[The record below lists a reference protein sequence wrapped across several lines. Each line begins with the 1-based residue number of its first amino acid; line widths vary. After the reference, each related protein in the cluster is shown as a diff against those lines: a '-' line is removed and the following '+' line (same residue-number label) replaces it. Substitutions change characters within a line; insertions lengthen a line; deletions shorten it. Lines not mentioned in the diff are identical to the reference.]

1 MEFEH
6 RLEKSSQSGP
16 FQTYRP
22 MSGLTG
28 NHEWRTDQS
37 SQHDPVTAERTVDP
51 AALQC
56 RLDLMSHWADEP
68 DHRPARSKAQ
78 KANPPRSGFD
88 QLTSGEHGHSISMRK
103 APSQVVLPQEM
114 TQAMR
119 VAWNQSLPMG
129 DAQEQGGLLVRNQDG
144 SLKWLRSNP
153 GNSREIK
160 LNYRGVNPHQRL
172 LASGHT
178 HPYDKGEHNFT
189 NVPFSGR
196 DLAEHVFENQ
206 RLSVVQSGEGM
217 FGSARTKE
225 FDEMVNAR
233 DELGQLALSEEIEK
247 FWQSYYDN
255 ADGDTPEKAEAA
267 TRATSDWYHLLY
279 YTGKQGV
286 LRRVDTS
293 PKPEAGGK

>member
-1 MEFEH
+1 MELEH
-6 RLEKSSQSGP
+6 RIAKTSQSHP
-16 FQTYRP
+16 FQSYQP
-22 MSGLTG
+22 MSGALG
-28 NHEWRTDQS
+28 NHEWRGESFLQQT
-37 SQHDPVTAERTVDP
+37 PFTPERTVNP
-51 AALQC
+51 AVLQC
-56 RLDLMSHWADEP
+56 RLDLMSHWADEQDRP
-68 DHRPARSKAQ
+68 PARSKAQ
-78 KANPPRSGFD
+78 KSSPPRNGFE

-103 APSQVVLPQEM
+103 APSQVVLPREM

-119 VAWNQSLPMG
+119 VAWNQSLPLG
-129 DAQEQGGLLVRNQDG
+129 EAQEQGGLLVRNQDS
-144 SLKWLRSNP
+144 SLKWLRSSP

-160 LNYRGVNPHQRL
+160 LNYSGVNPNQRI

-178 HPYDKGEHNFT
+178 HPYGQGEYNFT

-196 DLAEHVFENQ
+196 DLAEHVFEKQ
-206 RLSVVQSGEGM
+206 RFSVVQSGEGM

-233 DELGQLALSEEIEK
+233 DELGQLALSEEIEQ

-293 PKPEAGGK
+293 PKQEGGK